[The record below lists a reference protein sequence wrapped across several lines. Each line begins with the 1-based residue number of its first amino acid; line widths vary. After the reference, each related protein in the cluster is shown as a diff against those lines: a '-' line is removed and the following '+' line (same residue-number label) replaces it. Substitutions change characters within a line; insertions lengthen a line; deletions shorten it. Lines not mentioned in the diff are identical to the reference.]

1 MYLLW
6 IKSFLTIYEK
16 CMKDVLLKR
25 DTEIKKTTNE
35 PEFFLNLCFFP
46 PIDSIVYSWSDLLS
60 YLDSRQNE
68 QSLSMAC
75 IRLP

>member
-1 MYLLW
+1 
-6 IKSFLTIYEK
+6 
-16 CMKDVLLKR
+16 MKDVLLKS

-35 PEFFLNLCFFP
+35 HEYFLNLCFFS
-46 PIDSIVYSWSDLLS
+46 IESIVHSWSDLLS

-68 QSLSMAC
+68 QSLSMVC

>member
-6 IKSFLTIYEK
+6 TKSFLTIYEK
-16 CMKDVLLKR
+16 CMKDVLLKS

-35 PEFFLNLCFFP
+35 PEYFLNLCFLN
-46 PIDSIVYSWSDLLS
+46 SIVHSWSDLLS

-68 QSLSMAC
+68 QSLSMVC